1 MFKIMHAPPSHKI
14 VICIIEAT
22 FVTKYIGTIIMYV
35 SEIVMEFVLDVRDI
49 ALNEG
54 RQPNDCNMRDGCQ
67 GRYTKVSRNTEDQCF
82 CLCLC
87 LFVCNTIL
95 T

>member
-14 VICIIEAT
+14 VICVIEAT
-22 FVTKYIGTIIMYV
+22 FVIEYISTIIMYV
-35 SEIVMEFVLDVRDI
+35 SEIVMEFVFDGREI

-54 RQPNDCNMRDGCQ
+54 CQHNDCNVCDDCQ
-67 GRYTKVSRNTEDQCF
+67 GTYTKVSRSTEDQCF